1 MHHVQQYPDGKQRL
15 WEQPCPPALKDG
27 APQLSVDLLDPC
39 DVGAAPSTMFPVRR
53 DHACLAL
60 RSSWSG
66 APASVQLAAVP
77 TSNGGVL
84 AWGAP
89 TGFGEAAFT
98 RPIGTKTG
106 CMASF
111 N

>member
-1 MHHVQQYPDGKQRL
+1 MTDTTRGLGDEPVPSQLESNP
-15 WEQPCPPALKDG
+15 
-27 APQLSVDLLDPC
+27 PQLSIDLFDSLQT
-39 DVGAAPSTMFPVRR
+39 GAAPSTMFPVRR
-53 DHACLAL
+53 DHPCLARFGL
-60 RSSWSG
+60 WSG
-66 APASVQLAAVP
+66 ALAAVQLAAVP

-84 AWGAP
+84 AWGGP

-98 RPIGTKTG
+98 WPIGTKTG

>member
-53 DHACLAL
+53 DHPCLARCGL
-60 RSSWSG
+60 WSV
-66 APASVQLAAVP
+66 APAAVQLAAVP